1 MVTTH
6 RLLRRGKAIR
16 SARLFRNSHSG
27 AHAAPGAERIDNPQ
41 NSEQRSTDVPP
52 AELSSEPRS
61 AGQSDGAETPPDADE
76 SPTTTGGKD
85 DDAVDRPGPIT
96 ARTSGVRFALIVG
109 LLVTAAMTAVGG
121 WFGWQTYQ
129 AHQRTA
135 TRELL
140 VATARQGAVNLTS
153 IDYSKADADVKRILD
168 SATGK
173 FYDEFSQRSKAFVDV
188 VRQAQS
194 KSEGKVTAAGIES
207 SGAND
212 ARVLVAVTVT
222 TSNVAAQQQPTRNWR
237 MRIDVQ
243 KTGSGAKVSNVE
255 FVP

>member
-1 MVTTH
+1 M
-6 RLLRRGKAIR
+6 
-16 SARLFRNSHSG
+16 
-27 AHAAPGAERIDNPQ
+27 
-41 NSEQRSTDVPP
+41 
-52 AELSSEPRS
+52 
-61 AGQSDGAETPPDADE
+61 
-76 SPTTTGGKD
+76 
-85 DDAVDRPGPIT
+85 T

>member
-6 RLLRRGKAIR
+6 RLLRLGRATT

-27 AHAAPGAERIDNPQ
+27 GAHAALAVDTDDAQE
-41 NSEQRSTDVPP
+41 SEQRSDDVTPG
-52 AELSSEPRS
+52 EFSSNSRS
-61 AGQSDGAETPPDADE
+61 AEKIDDIEEPSNVDASGQEDE
-76 SPTTTGGKD
+76 V
-85 DDAVDRPGPIT
+85 AVDQPERKM
-96 ARTSGVRFALIVG
+96 ARTNGVRFALIVG
-109 LLVTAAMTAVGG
+109 LLVTAAMTTVGG

-129 AHQRTA
+129 SHQRTA
-135 TRELL
+135 MRELL

-153 IDYSKADADVKRILD
+153 IDYNNADADVKRILD

-173 FYDEFSQRSKAFVDV
+173 FYDEFSQRSKAFIDV

-207 SGAND
+207 SGASD

-243 KTGSGAKVSNVE
+243 KIGSDAKVSNVE